1 MELAR
6 DQGRPTGFLALG
18 AAYGHTVSFSPPTI
32 PWQIGKVRIYG
43 LRFGE
48 NMEKMEFIVEIWGT
62 NRSVLSSP
70 FPYSAFK
77 STSAWTEIDMVDI
90 VVTTDFSVVVYT
102 RSTAQRGIQICFD
115 SSVVNQHS
123 DITVG
128 RRVTADWSNVEWVVP
143 PSSPVNKER
152 TNWMIRVAGFSLT
165 LGTRTMTTSSTTA
178 ELSILSSLDSR
189 LFQIAGAAATAG
201 SIMIGW
207 ILKTRKRRFMSVYL
221 RKIDAVYDQS
231 SFNLEESKRQL
242 VKMKEEI
249 LDLMQKGKIDESQ
262 FSVLDAKLERHSKVT
277 DE

>member
-6 DQGRPTGFLALG
+6 DQGKPTGSLALG
-18 AAYGHTVSFSPPTI
+18 GAYGHTMSFSPPTI

-48 NMEKMEFIVEIWGT
+48 NTEKLELIVEIWGI

-77 STSAWTEIDMVDI
+77 STPAWTEIDMVDI
-90 VVTTDFSVVVYT
+90 AVTSDFTVVVYT
-102 RSTAQRGIQICFD
+102 RSTAQRGIQIGFD

-123 DITVG
+123 DITAG
-128 RRVTADWSNVEWVVP
+128 RRGATDWNIVQWAVP
-143 PSSPVNKER
+143 PSGPVNKER
-152 TNWMIRVAGFSLT
+152 TTWMIRVAGFPLS
-165 LGTRTMTTSSTTA
+165 LGTRTMTTSSTTM

-189 LFQIAGAAATAG
+189 LLQIAGAAATGG

-207 ILKTRKRRFMSVYL
+207 IFKTRKRRFMSVYL

-231 SFNLEESKRQL
+231 ASNLEESKGQL
-242 VKMKEEI
+242 AKMKEDI
-249 LDLMQKGKIDESQ
+249 LNLLQKGKIDESQ
-262 FSVLDAKLERHSKVT
+262 FSVLDAKLDRHLKT
-277 DE
+277 TNE